1 VKILTFFA
9 MKKHITMTYIEVQE
23 KRLKRKKDE
32 LQTIEDALN
41 STAKSSV
48 KQRYI
53 ELKAEIRE
61 LESCLDLA
69 KVMFD
74 GEEENNI
81 KEKD

>member
-1 VKILTFFA
+1 
-9 MKKHITMTYIEVQE
+9 MKPITMTYIEVLD

-32 LQTIEDALN
+32 LQTIEDTLESIN
-41 STAKSSV
+41 KNSV

-53 ELKAEIRE
+53 ELKSEIRE

-74 GEEENNI
+74 D
-81 KEKD
+81 EKRE